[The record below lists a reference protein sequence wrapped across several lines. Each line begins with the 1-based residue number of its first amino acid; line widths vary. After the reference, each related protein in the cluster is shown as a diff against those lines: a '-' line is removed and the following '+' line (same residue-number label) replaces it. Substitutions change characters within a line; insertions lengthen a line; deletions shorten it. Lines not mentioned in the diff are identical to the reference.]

1 MDHRSEGQKLD
12 AVIDYADAWYAGTS
26 MKLSGSMDAGKS
38 NHVKLYSAQL
48 EITKDSEFP

>member
-1 MDHRSEGQKLD
+1 
-12 AVIDYADAWYAGTS
+12 

-48 EITKDSEFP
+48 EITKDSEFSMTYTPAEACGARIA